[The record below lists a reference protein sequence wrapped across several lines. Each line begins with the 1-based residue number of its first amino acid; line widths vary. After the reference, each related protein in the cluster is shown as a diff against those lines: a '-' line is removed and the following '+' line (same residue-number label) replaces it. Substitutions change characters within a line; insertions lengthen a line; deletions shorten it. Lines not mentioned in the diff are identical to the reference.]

1 MLIQEMKEILR
12 DLNDKFLN
20 KFFESFWKHQPKVMC
35 YFEDTNHDIH
45 RNFKVFKNSFRMHL
59 IRICNVFHV

>member
-35 YFEDTNHDIH
+35 YFEDTIMI
-45 RNFKVFKNSFRMHL
+45 FTEISKSLKTLFA
-59 IRICNVFHV
+59 CT